1 MPDRNAHVM
10 IELGFKE
17 IGAGWLGRSR
27 CCSVTFVPGDA
38 GVVQLLFDE
47 SSLACSFAL
56 GCEDL
61 YCSLRSLILRTE
73 SSGDEPDS
81 VV

>member
-10 IELGFKE
+10 EELGFKK
-17 IGAGWLGRSR
+17 IGAGRLGRSR

-38 GVVQLLFDE
+38 GVVDE
-47 SSLACSFAL
+47 SSLACSFAR

-73 SSGDEPDS
+73 SSGDELGS